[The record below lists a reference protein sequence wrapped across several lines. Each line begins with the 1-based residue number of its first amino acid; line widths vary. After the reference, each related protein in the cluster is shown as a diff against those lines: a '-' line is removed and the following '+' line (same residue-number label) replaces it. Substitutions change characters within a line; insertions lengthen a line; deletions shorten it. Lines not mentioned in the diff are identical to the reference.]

1 MHCPVC
7 DNATAEDISPLIFDG
22 RTFRC
27 PKCGEFN
34 IVSSVYD
41 VGGLK
46 ALDFIRAK
54 RRPGSGPSFT
64 PLLGKRPRITTYD
77 L

>member
-46 ALDFIRAK
+46 ALDFIKRKDALARAK
-54 RRPGSGPSFT
+54 LHA
-64 PLLGKRPRITTYD
+64 LLGKRPRITTYD